1 MLEDIKKKVVEIAK
15 QADKAGLCKH
25 KSGNFSIRDK
35 KTGYIVITPSGV
47 DREVLTYKDACVM
60 DLDANVIEAETNLKP
75 SSEVLVHIQ
84 AYKSR
89 PDVNAVVHTHSR
101 FATAFAVIGK
111 EIPPIVYEAA
121 NYGEYALVAHYG
133 RPGTKQLAESIIE
146 PLKKTDACLMEQHGV
161 LVVDENTLDN
171 ALLKAFYVEDV
182 AEIYY
187 RALNIND
194 GKEPPVLP
202 PEELEKWKY
211 PSEIKFKK

>member
-121 NYGEYALVAHYG
+121 NYGKYVLVAHYG

-187 RALNIND
+187 RALNING

-202 PEELEKWKY
+202 PEELEKWEY